1 MSTKAEKVKA
11 QSLAAVG
18 VHFNDYRRHLVG
30 PNELEAALEA
40 MEILKALS
48 PMLPDM
54 AVAYA
59 NAKRNSGEQLESANL
74 CRLVNR
80 ATEVV

>member
-30 PNELEAALEA
+30 PNELESALEA
-40 MEILKALS
+40 RQILKEIVS
-48 PMLPDM
+48 
-54 AVAYA
+54 
-59 NAKRNSGEQLESANL
+59 EIEHLEAIYSRCETDVL
-74 CRLVNR
+74 EDLIRR
-80 ATEVV
+80 AEEVV